1 MTCNVDMKNIGVVL
15 TQFGPDGS
23 HTLGISADPRLIRQ
37 VAGRM
42 GVEYRSRLAAPGTPS
57 AEIDAG
63 RIKVLDTI
71 AGATNT
77 EFEAEEPDAQGHE
90 GRGELDDAQGHEDRG
105 EQVEKPVWW
114 DTQMEVHQS
123 ES

>member
-1 MTCNVDMKNIGVVL
+1 MDMKNIGVVL

-23 HTLGISADPRLIRQ
+23 HTIGISADPRLIRQ

-42 GVEYRSRLAAPGTPS
+42 GVEYRARLAAPGTPS

-77 EFEAEEPDAQGHE
+77 EFDTEEPDAQGHE
-90 GRGELDDAQGHEDRG
+90 GRGGKDDAQGHEDRG

-114 DTQMEVHQS
+114 DTLSNAEEVQS
-123 ES
+123 S